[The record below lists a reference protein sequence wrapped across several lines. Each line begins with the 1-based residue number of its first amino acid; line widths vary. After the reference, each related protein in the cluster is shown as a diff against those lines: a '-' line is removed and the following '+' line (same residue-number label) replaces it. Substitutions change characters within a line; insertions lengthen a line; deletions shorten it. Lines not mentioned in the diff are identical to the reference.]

1 MEAIQSSAQTILEE
15 NMFWIGG
22 GAILFVALIAIIAN
36 RTVSTGHSLMIA
48 IGAAIIL
55 TPYIVQFKFGEGG
68 VELTTVHQLTK
79 TAQEAAQGEVEM
91 RRQLASLTEAVKD
104 AADRIATLEANS
116 NIPNPSTGNLEWWPP
131 AADQFLKDND
141 IETKNVEKRLDT
153 LQNLEKQLAP
163 KL

>member
-116 NIPNPSTGNLEWWPP
+116 NINPSTGNLEWWPP